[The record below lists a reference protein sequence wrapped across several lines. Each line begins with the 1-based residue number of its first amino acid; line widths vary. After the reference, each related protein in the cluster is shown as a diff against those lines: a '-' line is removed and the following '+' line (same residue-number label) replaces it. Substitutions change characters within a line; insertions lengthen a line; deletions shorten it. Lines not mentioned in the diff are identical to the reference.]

1 MGNDEAFGAGRT
13 NPAGALASPER
24 LGAADLALAKAL
36 GLLADGRYPQ
46 ACAAYQQL
54 VARAPTDF
62 IAWFGLGECQRRD
75 KLVEADARSPS
86 QWRFRG
92 SYRAAAT
99 AYRRALELLPSAH
112 RAFTGIAIQRLMD
125 LFFAETSIYRSGYAL
140 VSDTL
145 FFGAFPSLDH
155 DTLAFVPWPI
165 ADFFSAR
172 GGSRPATTPAAGAR
186 HRPGLPETDCTLIRV
201 RSASGRCR

>member
-62 IAWFGLGECQRRD
+62 LAWFRLGKSQRRD
-75 KLVEADARSPS
+75 KPVQADAGSPS
-86 QWRFRG
+86 QWPRLGMSLRP
-92 SYRAAAT
+92 SSAYSRLPPLVLAA
-99 AYRRALELLPSAH
+99 
-112 RAFTGIAIQRLMD
+112 
-125 LFFAETSIYRSGYAL
+125 
-140 VSDTL
+140 
-145 FFGAFPSLDH
+145 
-155 DTLAFVPWPI
+155 
-165 ADFFSAR
+165 
-172 GGSRPATTPAAGAR
+172 PAAKK
-186 HRPGLPETDCTLIRV
+186 
-201 RSASGRCR
+201 